1 MPGRNRLA
9 EPLDR
14 LWDDKAHWT
23 PALFLNATWVE
34 TGKRL
39 IASNVQIVVPG
50 AEEDFADVEDAQ
62 RFFAPRSLALS
73 TAAHMSARFT
83 YVSPAGT
90 LVKDGKVHGRVVDG
104 GYFENSGATTTLE
117 VLLTIDQLA
126 LENERWKKVD
136 PIVIHISN
144 EPVDP
149 STVDKTTLRAA
160 PDNPRITPRHLLNEV
175 LSPLSTL
182 LNTRSARGTYAR
194 ESLRWHVGPSHFLL
208 FGLCRSSTNVPLG
221 WVLSQSTHYRMETQL
236 IREQCPT
243 NTSAELIFDSPGNL
257 KRIDDRLS

>member
-14 LWDDKAHWT
+14 LWDDKVHWT

-39 IASNVQIVVPG
+39 IASNVQIVVAG

-126 LENERWKKVD
+126 LEDKRWKKVD

-149 STVDKTTLRAA
+149 RPAPKRCEPRRRIRPLRHGTGSTKSSRRFRRYLTRAA
-160 PDNPRITPRHLLNEV
+160 RV
-175 LSPLSTL
+175 
-182 LNTRSARGTYAR
+182 ARMRVKAYAGTWAR
-194 ESLRWHVGPSHFLL
+194 RTSCFSVCAGARPTCPWVGCCRRARATGWKPS
-208 FGLCRSSTNVPLG
+208 
-221 WVLSQSTHYRMETQL
+221 
-236 IREQCPT
+236 
-243 NTSAELIFDSPGNL
+243 
-257 KRIDDRLS
+257 